1 MTEQEKLTI
10 RILRAYERRKF
21 VGETFTCND
30 LIDMIPLSNHCMERS
45 FTGAELMVAVRT
57 GGISK
62 VGEKEIDLDI
72 PCTKTREFKNGY
84 IVTKEW
90 KKAKVNIY
98 KANYTV
104 GEYKMH
110 LCMEIMSE

>member
-10 RILRAYERRKF
+10 RILRAYERKKI
-21 VGETFTCND
+21 VGETFTCSD
-30 LIDMIPLSNHCMERS
+30 LIDIIPLSNHCVERP

-62 VGEKEIDLDI
+62 IGEKEIDLDI
-72 PCTKTREFKNGY
+72 PHIKRMEFKNGY
-84 IVTKEW
+84 IVIKGW

-98 KANYTV
+98 KVNYTV
-104 GEYKMH
+104 DEYKMH
-110 LCMEIMSE
+110 LCAEIMSE